1 MSSKSQ
7 SNTKLSVSTK
17 YSDMKV
23 SKKQKVYTGV
33 FPIRGATYNDNRE
46 VIWLCKYY
54 EPFNVI
60 DESDSK
66 TRQKLWLNC
75 EAYFGRKLMCTW
87 YKQSRRGV
95 PEGEVT
101 GHLIEETEH
110 GRK

>member
-1 MSSKSQ
+1 MSGELCNIGDS
-7 SNTKLSVSTK
+7 LSFTNCETWSL
-17 YSDMKV
+17 
-23 SKKQKVYTGV
+23 
-33 FPIRGATYNDNRE
+33 RGATYNDNRE

-101 GHLIEETEH
+101 GHLIGETEH